1 MLEPSMPK
9 INKKSKYQSLL
20 INKKRY
26 YFYKI
31 TWLDI
36 VGDSGHATSEEFMK
50 LTPAVMISYGYIFSK
65 DKNYI
70 RSFASYDSKE
80 EAFSDRNV
88 YPTGC
93 VIKLEKISKPN
104 LLKQL
109 RDKAW
114 TKYAKDCVFG
124 LDWPRG
130 LKPWLM
136 TRSSQPQRRAT
147 LTKKQALSQKKE
159 LKKNTSYLLCGLMA
173 FNAILSRRISAQ
185 LQ

>member
-1 MLEPSMPK
+1 MYSARETFFGFEKKNNRGQNPPYMLETIMPK
-9 INKKSKYQSLL
+9 TNKKSKYQSLL

-26 YFYKI
+26 YFHKI

-36 VGDSGHATSEEFMK
+36 VGDSGHATLEEFMK

-93 VIKLEKISKPN
+93 VIKLEKIN
-104 LLKQL
+104 
-109 RDKAW
+109 
-114 TKYAKDCVFG
+114 
-124 LDWPRG
+124 
-130 LKPWLM
+130 
-136 TRSSQPQRRAT
+136 
-147 LTKKQALSQKKE
+147 
-159 LKKNTSYLLCGLMA
+159 
-173 FNAILSRRISAQ
+173 I
-185 LQ
+185 

>member
-36 VGDSGHATSEEFMK
+36 VGDSGHATLEEFMK

-70 RSFASYDSKE
+70 RSFASYDNKE

-93 VIKLEKISKPN
+93 VIKLEKIN
-104 LLKQL
+104 
-109 RDKAW
+109 
-114 TKYAKDCVFG
+114 
-124 LDWPRG
+124 
-130 LKPWLM
+130 
-136 TRSSQPQRRAT
+136 
-147 LTKKQALSQKKE
+147 
-159 LKKNTSYLLCGLMA
+159 
-173 FNAILSRRISAQ
+173 I
-185 LQ
+185 